1 MDTPDTI
8 HAFWFGPA
16 AGTDD
21 DTDIVS
27 RQSALWWKKQP
38 EVDAEIRLR
47 FAPLVARAAVGE
59 LDDWL
64 SGASGVRGSLA
75 LILLTDQFPR
85 NIWRG
90 QAAAFAF
97 DVLALRWTKEV
108 LARGLEGELRPI
120 ERVFLYLPLE
130 HSENLADQRESVRLF
145 DALAAAVEPALRAA
159 STATRARSSACS
171 CTCRSSIPKTSPI
184 SAKRCAC
191 STRSAARWPPRHDP
205 PSPATSTSP
214 AATSRSS
221 SASGAFRIA
230 TPRSGARRAPRKPN
244 SCVSPAR
251 GSEHV
256 IPANGGT
263 AFAR

>member
-16 AGTDD
+16 ADTDD
-21 DTDIVS
+21 DIDIVS

-64 SGASGVRGSLA
+64 SGGSGVRGRLA

-97 DVLALRWTKEV
+97 DVLALRWAKET
-108 LARGLEGELRPI
+108 I

-130 HSENLADQRESVRLF
+130 HSEDLADQREAVRLF
-145 DALAAAVEPALRAA
+145 DTLAGEVAP
-159 STATRARSSACS
+159 
-171 CTCRSSIPKTSPI
+171 
-184 SAKRCAC
+184 
-191 STRSAARWPPRHDP
+191 AAR
-205 PSPATSTSP
+205 PAF
-214 AATSRSS
+214 A
-221 SASGAFRIA
+221 GYLDY
-230 TPRSGARRAPRKPN
+230 ARRHLEIIERFGRFPHRNAALGRETSAEEAVFLRQP
-244 SCVSPAR
+244 
-251 GSEHV
+251 GS
-256 IPANGGT
+256 G
-263 AFAR
+263 F